1 MKKILGIV
9 VLGLIWGNICLA
21 ELPNIFFGIKLGDDI
36 TNYNASDCD
45 PCADGAV
52 YNFNTHKVIPN
63 EPHKDY
69 EKYEVRTTPIS
80 NKIFE
85 IKIKGSFTYDDFQ
98 GNAKTHLLTCKDEQN
113 NLLNALKA
121 KYETEYPEAFVSKS
135 NDNLSLIIIQDSVS
149 IELNCKAVDPE
160 PEWKFY
166 KKNGIIYSSDFFI
179 LATKESEQLHLQKL
193 EKTDTTGF

>member
-9 VLGLIWGNICLA
+9 LLGLLWSNICLA

-36 TNYNASDCD
+36 ANYNANDCD

-52 YNFNTHKVIPN
+52 YSFNTHKVIPN
-63 EPHKDY
+63 KPHKDY

-98 GNAKTHLLTCKDEQN
+98 GDPKTHLFTCKDEQN

-121 KYETEYPEAFVSKS
+121 KYKTEYPEVFISITEEQ
-135 NDNLSLIIIQDSVS
+135 LSLLTEERIIDIK
-149 IELNCKAVDPE
+149 LNCKAVDPE

-166 KKNGIIYSSDFFI
+166 KKNGTINSSEFYI
-179 LATKESEQLHLQKL
+179 LAVEESEQLRKKKL